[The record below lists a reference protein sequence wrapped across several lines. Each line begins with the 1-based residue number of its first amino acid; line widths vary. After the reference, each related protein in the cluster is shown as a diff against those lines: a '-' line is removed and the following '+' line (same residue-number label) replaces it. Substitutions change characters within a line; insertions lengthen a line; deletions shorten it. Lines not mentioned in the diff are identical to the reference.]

1 MEFQARILML
11 FNRSLVM
18 DGASSEITLRKSHFP
33 AEFLGEIF
41 ILSIFFER
49 KTSRLHRASEGCL
62 GSLKPRLQASG
73 RSQEAPGRS
82 QEAIQN
88 APGHPRGPSFS
99 REKPWEKPREKPGEK
114 PRETLRE
121 TPREKPR
128 EILL

>member
-1 MEFQARILML
+1 
-11 FNRSLVM
+11 M

-33 AEFLGEIF
+33 VEFLGEMF

-62 GSLKPRLQASG
+62 GSLKPRQQASG

-99 REKPWEKPREKPGEK
+99 REKPREK

-121 TPREKPR
+121 TLREKPR